1 MRVMARYAG
10 WVPDAACRVWRVRC
24 PCGNPF
30 LYWLRAG
37 AWVLPSARRAGPG
50 RYTWRLFSHVSRSIR
65 VFESL
70 TQRLSG
76 TIERLRGRGRL
87 SESNISEA
95 LREVRI
101 ALLEADVALP
111 VVQAVV
117 QRIQV
122 RAVGQEVL
130 KSLTPG
136 QALIKIVRDE
146 LTLVMGAAASD
157 LDLNVPAPAVI
168 LMAGLQGAGKTTT
181 VAKLAKHLKDKR
193 KKKVMVVS
201 ADVYR
206 PAAIEQLRTLA
217 QQVDVMFF
225 PSPAEQKPE
234 TTRKN

>member
-1 MRVMARYAG
+1 M
-10 WVPDAACRVWRVRC
+10 VPAPGPGRN
-24 PCGNPF
+24 PCIDWP
-30 LYWLRAG
+30 RAG
-37 AWVLPSARRAGPG
+37 AWVRPSARRAGPG
-50 RYTWRLFSHVSRSIR
+50 RYTWRLFSHVARSIR

-111 VVQAVV
+111 VVQAVI
-117 QRIQV
+117 QRIKV

-168 LMAGLQGAGKTTT
+168 LVAGLQGAGQP
-181 VAKLAKHLKDKR
+181 DRQGKR
-193 KKKVMVVS
+193 PNFS
-201 ADVYR
+201 HAC
-206 PAAIEQLRTLA
+206 ATSI
-217 QQVDVMFF
+217 
-225 PSPAEQKPE
+225 
-234 TTRKN
+234 